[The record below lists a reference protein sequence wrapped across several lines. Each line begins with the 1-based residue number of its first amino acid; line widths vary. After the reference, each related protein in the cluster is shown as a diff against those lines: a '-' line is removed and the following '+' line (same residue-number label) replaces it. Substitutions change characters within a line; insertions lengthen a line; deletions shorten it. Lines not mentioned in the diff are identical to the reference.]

1 MVLGQETAGQDQRD
15 LLETNLRGLNSQLLA
30 AFLASPGINVRGQYA
45 WEEFRNRLP
54 VVEGVFMNPTRVL
67 GAYKDVK
74 EAMEQEVQSELTKQS
89 LPIYQQDRTEMQKSI
104 NAILA
109 MGYELKKLDTL
120 IEALENKSGL
130 GSSGLS
136 SFPQSDL
143 DQVRKDVDQ

>member
-1 MVLGQETAGQDQRD
+1 
-15 LLETNLRGLNSQLLA
+15 
-30 AFLASPGINVRGQYA
+30 
-45 WEEFRNRLP
+45 
-54 VVEGVFMNPTRVL
+54 
-67 GAYKDVK
+67 
-74 EAMEQEVQSELTKQS
+74 MEQEVQSELTKQS
-89 LPIYQQDRTEMQKSI
+89 LPTYQQDRTEMQKSI